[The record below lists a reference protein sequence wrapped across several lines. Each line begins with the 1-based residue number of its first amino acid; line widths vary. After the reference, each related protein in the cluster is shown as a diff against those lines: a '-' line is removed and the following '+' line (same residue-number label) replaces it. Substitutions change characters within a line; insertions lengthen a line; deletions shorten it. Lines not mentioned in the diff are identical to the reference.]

1 MSKTVLFSP
10 IGGTDPM
17 SEKNCYDGALL
28 HISRYF
34 QPDKIYMYMSAE
46 IVAKHNRDNRYL
58 YCLDRLYEK
67 MGLDYEYEIIERP
80 ELIEVQ
86 KFNYFYFEFKDILEG
101 IRDEIGEEGTLLL
114 NISSGTP
121 AMKSALMVLATL
133 GQLDC
138 KTIQVST
145 PEGKMNEHAHDRE
158 DFHDLWELNP
168 DNEEGAVNRC
178 QEVLCPALDIIQQEN
193 HIKKLLNNYDY
204 SAALEIA
211 KGLPAKYTEGYIDL
225 LQMAE
230 RRVLLD
236 FSQVDKVLAKN
247 KLYELPVKSSDNRR
261 LFEYALMLDIKLKK
275 HEYADFIRAISPLI
289 TDLFK
294 KILKTQLNIDV
305 DKYVDGR
312 KGKWDAAKLQ
322 KDATGREITSILDTA
337 YASQGGFRVG
347 PVYATHLKEIVE
359 GKQADSDIIFLMQDL
374 RKVEETLRNSAAHT
388 MVSVTEKSIADE
400 SEFTPEQIMKK
411 LKSCFR
417 YAGISVKADQWRDY
431 DKMNEVIIEQ
441 IEKAKH

>member
-17 SEKNCYDGALL
+17 SEKNCYEGALL
-28 HISRYF
+28 HISRHY
-34 QPDKIYMYMSAE
+34 QPSKIYMYMSAE
-46 IVAKHNRDNRYL
+46 IVEKHHSDNRYL
-58 YCLDRLYEK
+58 YCLDKLYEI

-114 NISSGTP
+114 NVSSGTP

-138 KTIQVST
+138 RTIQVST
-145 PEGKMNEHAHDRE
+145 PEGKMNEHAHGRE
-158 DFHDLWELNP
+158 DYRDLWELNP
-168 DNEEGAVNRC
+168 DNEEGATNRC

-193 HIKKLLNNYDY
+193 HIKKMLNSYDY

-211 KGLPAKYTEGYIDL
+211 KGLPAKYAEGYIDL

-236 FSQVDKVLAKN
+236 FRQVDKILAKN
-247 KLYELPVKSSDNRR
+247 KLYELPIKSSDNRQ
-261 LFEYALMLDIKLKK
+261 LFEYAMMLNIKLDK

-305 DKYVDGR
+305 DRYTR
-312 KGKWDAAKLQ
+312 NGKWDDTKLQ
-322 KDATGREITSILDTA
+322 SDAVGKEIKRILDATYDD
-337 YASQGGFRVG
+337 QGGFRVG
-347 PVYATHLKEIVE
+347 PVYAAHLKEIAE
-359 GKQADSDIIFLMQDL
+359 GLKADSKIISLMRDL

-388 MVSVTEKSIADE
+388 MVSVTEESIANE
-400 SEFTPEQIMKK
+400 SGFTAEQIMKK
-411 LKSCFR
+411 LKACFIH
-417 YAGISVKADQWRDY
+417 AGINVKTDQWRDY
-431 DKMNEVIIEQ
+431 DRMNEIIIEQ
-441 IEKAKH
+441 IDKTKH